1 MKMMNHPRL
10 LFNVFT
16 AETVSGRDGW
26 GLWEAT
32 VIAFHLSIINYQL
45 SRKER
50 VQGYKAWEN

>member
-16 AETVSGRDGW
+16 AETVSGWVGW

-32 VIAFHLSIINYQL
+32 VIAFHLSFI
-45 SRKER
+45 
-50 VQGYKAWEN
+50 KALDQKIMQFDSYYHH